1 MLIPRVLTAL
11 VLLPL
16 LLWAIFGL
24 DTPTLYGVLC
34 VVGLVGA
41 WEWTALMGVAVL
53 PPRIRY
59 LIAMA
64 LMLAAVWWIS
74 HAPWGQAWGATALAA
89 LSLIWWLV
97 AFKLVL
103 GFPASFPN
111 GPWPVARMAPLG
123 LLLIPATLL
132 SLAAL
137 HDQANGSWR
146 LMYMLFIVFAADV
159 GAYLVGRNYGKR
171 KLAPAVS
178 PGKSIEGAIGGL
190 VLVALWALAAGP
202 KVFDLN
208 SPAQIGLLVL
218 ISVATAALSIVGDL
232 VESLFK
238 RLRGLKD
245 SGKLL
250 PGHGGIL
257 DRIDSILAAAP
268 VFYLGMR
275 ACGL

>member
-1 MLIPRVLTAL
+1 MLLPRVLTAL
-11 VLLPL
+11 VLLQL
-16 LLWAIFGL
+16 LLAAIFKL
-24 DTPTLYGVLC
+24 DTPALYAAFCL
-34 VVGLVGA
+34 VGLAGA

-64 LMLAAVWWIS
+64 LVLAGAWWLGAQPYGAVLLAAASLVWWLY
-74 HAPWGQAWGATALAA
+74 AFG
-89 LSLIWWLV
+89 LV
-97 AFKLVL
+97 RR
-103 GFPASFPN
+103 FPASFPA
-111 GPWPVARMAPLG
+111 GPWSVTRMAPLG

-137 HDQANGSWR
+137 HAQDNGSWR

-178 PGKSIEGAIGGL
+178 PGKSVEGAIGGL
-190 VLVALWALAAGP
+190 VLVALWSLAAGP
-202 KVFDLN
+202 YVFAFT
-208 SPAQIGLLVL
+208 SPAQIALLVL
-218 ISVATAALSIVGDL
+218 VSVVTAAISIVGDL

-245 SGKLL
+245 SGTLL

-268 VFYLGMR
+268 VFYLGIR
-275 ACGL
+275 LAGL